1 MSYKI
6 RVKRK
11 GSGSLKVSIDPA
23 DEGIGKVATT
33 IYFVRRIDTN
43 PSDPGDLFHFDPKK
57 PLVFEEGAFFNIV
70 DIKPKKVTVEYL
82 GSSGTHDFKV
92 HIYVVDDREDG
103 KGRPIVS
110 DGSATIKNH

>member
-1 MSYKI
+1 MSYNI

-33 IYFVRRIDTN
+33 VYFVRRIDAT
-43 PSDPGDLFHFDPKK
+43 PGDPGDPFHFDPTT
-57 PLVFEEGAFFNIV
+57 PLVFQNGAPFKII

-82 GSSGTHDFKV
+82 GSTGIQDWAV
-92 HIYVVDDREDG
+92 HIYVVDDKKDA
-103 KGRPIVS
+103 KGRPILS

>member
-33 IYFVRRIDTN
+33 IYFVRRLDTD
-43 PSDPGDLFHFDPKK
+43 PSDPGDPFHFDPQK
-57 PLVFEEGAFFNIV
+57 PLVFEEAAFFKVV

-92 HIYVVDDREDG
+92 YIYVVDDTKDG
-103 KGRPIVS
+103 KGRPILS